1 MARSENLD
9 CTARPGE
16 AVRLFRN
23 EEGSCA
29 IGVGR
34 VIIASVDPLF
44 VHDVVKDLSQ
54 LVHRPE
60 GDAALR
66 DGDAIGRPVRIVK
79 ADPPTEPPSAWV
91 VPDDLAAAGNGTGC
105 GSAMFY
111 DPTDWPRL
119 GDPRSPSSVEILL
132 MLVRQA
138 NVYAAGN
145 ANPAQQGR
153 GAKNPRAE
161 R

>member
-1 MARSENLD
+1 MARSEKLD

-16 AVRLFRN
+16 AVRVFRN

-29 IGVGR
+29 IGSGR
-34 VIIASVDPLF
+34 VIITSADPLF

-54 LVHRPE
+54 LVHGAE
-60 GDAALR
+60 GEAALR
-66 DGDAIGRPVRIVK
+66 EGDAIGRPVRIVRP
-79 ADPPTEPPSAWV
+79 DPPTEPPSAWV
-91 VPDDLAAAGNGTGC
+91 IPDDLTAAGNGTGC

-111 DPTDWPRL
+111 DPTDWPRP

-138 NVYAAGN
+138 NVYAAGRS
-145 ANPAQQGR
+145 NPAKPSPG
-153 GAKNPRAE
+153 AE